1 MSVEPKSED
10 SAGKFGKETHDHEE
24 ASTHQDKLK
33 WWQNPTSGA
42 NNSEKGWGCL
52 LPLFI
57 IGVIAY
63 WGYGWLDGNAWI
75 ERDHDTPVWIKGEWL
90 VGEYR
95 VCQIPLVPEQPLP
108 DSAHLLCGQSEVLM
122 EEDLW
127 SPDFVRGLSDPEFAE
142 LMAGRWSSLDQHFH
156 ILPVHYWGRID
167 RSDRKMF
174 SWRCQRNSDSLTC
187 KALD

>member
-1 MSVEPKSED
+1 MEPKSED

-108 DSAHLLCGQSEVLM
+108 D
-122 EEDLW
+122 
-127 SPDFVRGLSDPEFAE
+127 FVRGLSDPEFAE